1 MDQHVISEWLLRAF
15 ARKAPGGL
23 LLEVYDKATGL
34 CEDAAPAK
42 FMIELDAHSTE
53 VERGLEKI
61 ETPAAQ
67 AALRLAKRVKILP
80 PGLYAVVE
88 PDAETRAVGPELSD
102 NGVFE
107 GMRLLVGERQVPSP
121 SPADRLALGRYAAL
135 MYQRAPKIEAAA
147 RQLAVD
153 YEVGAQLALDRLMP
167 GIRSKLAWAV
177 EERRSRILASAED
190 IGMQLANATWWVVRA
205 GDGEAFVLGDSPVAA
220 TVSLGHDD
228 TWRAILSPQS
238 YVVAMP
244 LGPTLALLIAP
255 KLLMP
260 MTNVDA
266 IGMTRAINRLMWRWA
281 DRFVLAHDRGQLE
294 AALPGADDAM
304 RRESV
309 RAEVDAG
316 EVTMRAR
323 GDVALIVAAV
333 SWRQWTSCRLKFGFQ
348 AFAAEDRHMFARPG
362 EHGSGSGPRT
372 STVGRLRRWRSEPST

>member
-1 MDQHVISEWLLRAF
+1 VDQHVISEWLLKAF

-34 CEDAAPAK
+34 YDDAAPAN
-42 FMIELDAHSTE
+42 FMIELDAHSTQ
-53 VERGLEKI
+53 VERGLERI

-67 AALRLAKRVKILP
+67 AALRLAKRIKILP

-88 PDAETRAVGPELSD
+88 PGAETRAVGPELSD
-102 NGVFE
+102 KGVFE

-147 RQLAVD
+147 RQLEVD

-167 GIRSKLAWAV
+167 GMRSKLAWVV
-177 EERRSRILASAED
+177 EERRSRILGSAED
-190 IGMQLANATWWVVRA
+190 IGMKLANATWWVLRA

-238 YVVAMP
+238 FVVAMP
-244 LGPTLALLIAP
+244 LGPNLALLIAP

-260 MTNVDA
+260 MSNVDA
-266 IGMTRAINRLMWRWA
+266 LGMTRAINRLLWRWA

-294 AALPGADDAM
+294 AAMPGADDAM

-316 EVTMRAR
+316 QVRMRAR
-323 GDVALIVAAV
+323 GDVALIVAAMA
-333 SWRQWTSCRLKFGFQ
+333 WRHWTSCRLEFGLQ
-348 AFAAEDRHMFARPG
+348 PRPAEERYPFASPLERGAGSRPPVRTI
-362 EHGSGSGPRT
+362 GPI
-372 STVGRLRRWRSEPST
+372 RRR